1 MVAFSF
7 FIFFAYLCEKISN
20 KMKYYV
26 IAGEP
31 SGDLHGGKLMRGI
44 AKCDSNAE
52 FRFCGGDLMAHTG
65 GEQNML
71 YHYTQMSF
79 FGFVQVAKNLRT
91 IFQQMDNVKTDIATF
106 SPDVIILIDYPAFN
120 LRIAKWAKSRGIKV
134 YYYIAPKVWA
144 WKERRVKSL
153 RRYVDRLYTIFP
165 FETEYFRG
173 HGIEPIFCGNPL
185 VDDIAERSTTFA
197 PRDRFLTDTG
207 LEDKPIVAL
216 LAGSRISEINAN
228 LSDMVNIARR
238 FPEYQF
244 VVTAVKWIDRAIYE
258 RITEGVTNV
267 KIVVDRTQECLAM
280 ADAAIVCSGTAT
292 LETALM
298 RIPEVVLYHIPWLYE
313 KLKPYFLR
321 IPYISLVNINLGREA
336 VRELVKARLDV
347 DEACEELRSILPGG
361 SKRERMLADFE
372 ELSTMIGGEGASDRF
387 AEDIVNTLR

>member
-1 MVAFSF
+1 
-7 FIFFAYLCEKISN
+7 
-20 KMKYYV
+20 MKYYV

-44 AKCDSNAE
+44 AMHDTEAE
-52 FRFCGGDLMAHTG
+52 FRFCGGDLMAHSG

-91 IFQQMDNVKTDIATF
+91 IFKQMDNVKADIERF
-106 SPDVIILIDYPAFN
+106 QPDVIILIDYPAFN

-173 HGIEPIFCGNPL
+173 HGIEPVFCGNPL
-185 VDDIAERSTTFA
+185 VDDIAERRAMLPT
-197 PRDRFLTDTG
+197 REEFLKANN
-207 LEDKPIVAL
+207 LEDRGIVAL
-216 LAGSRISEINAN
+216 LAGSRLSEINAN
-228 LSDMVNIARR
+228 LADMVAIARLM
-238 FPEYQF
+238 PERQF
-244 VVTAVKWIDRAIYE
+244 VVTAVKWIDLAHYE
-258 RITEGVTNV
+258 RITAGVDNV
-267 KIVVDRTQECLAM
+267 KIVVDRTQETLAM

-298 RIPEVVLYHIPWLYE
+298 HIPEVVLYHVPWLYE

-321 IPYISLVNINLGREA
+321 IPFISLVNINLGREA
-336 VRELVKARLDV
+336 VRELVKAKLDV
-347 DEACEELRSILPGG
+347 EMASEELRSILPGG
-361 SKRERMLADFE
+361 SERERMLADFE
-372 ELSTMIGGEGASDRF
+372 ELSTMIGKEGASDRF

>member
-1 MVAFSF
+1 
-7 FIFFAYLCEKISN
+7 
-20 KMKYYV
+20 MKYYV

-44 AKCDSNAE
+44 AKYDAEAE
-52 FRFCGGDLMAHTG
+52 FRFCGGDLMARTA
-65 GEQNML
+65 GERSML

-91 IFQQMDNVKTDIATF
+91 IFEQMDNVKADIERF
-106 SPDVIILIDYPAFN
+106 QPDVIILIDYPAFN
-120 LRIAKWAKSRGIKV
+120 LRIAKWAKSRGIRV

-185 VDDIAERSTTFA
+185 VDDIAERRATLPTREA
-197 PRDRFLTDTG
+197 FLKENG
-207 LEDKPIVAL
+207 LEDRSIVAL
-216 LAGSRISEINAN
+216 LAGSRLSEINAN
-228 LSDMVNIARR
+228 LSDMVAIARR
-238 FPEYQF
+238 FPDYQF
-244 VVTAVKWIDRAIYE
+244 VVTAVKWLDITHYE
-258 RITEGVTNV
+258 RITAGVDNV
-267 KIVVDRTQECLAM
+267 KIVVDRTQETLAM

-298 RIPEVVLYHIPWLYE
+298 RIPEVVLYHVPWLYE

-321 IPYISLVNINLGREA
+321 IPYISLVNINLRREA

-347 DEACEELRSILPGG
+347 EEAEKELRSILPGG
-361 SKRERMLADFE
+361 SNRERMLTDFE
-372 ELSTMIGGEGASDRF
+372 ELSTMIGKEGASDRF